1 MDVYGGGLT
10 MPKKE
15 TFAARLARV
24 REAGGLSQRQLATRA
39 GLSQQA
45 VSLLERGLRDPTLG
59 TLRALAGVLAVDVT
73 GLVRD
78 LAE

>member
-1 MDVYGGGLT
+1 

-15 TFAARLARV
+15 TFAARLARI
-24 REAGGLSQRQLATRA
+24 REAAGLSQRQLASRA

-59 TLRALAGVLAVDVT
+59 TLRALAAVLAVDVT